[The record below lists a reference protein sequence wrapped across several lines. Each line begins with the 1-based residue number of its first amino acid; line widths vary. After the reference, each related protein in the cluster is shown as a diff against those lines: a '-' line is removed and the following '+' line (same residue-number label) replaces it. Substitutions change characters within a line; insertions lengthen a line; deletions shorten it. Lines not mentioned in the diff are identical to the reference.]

1 MSIQTDLTR
10 IKNAKAAIKSA
21 IEGKGVTVPDGT
33 LLDGMAALI
42 ESIEAGGGG
51 DLSALGISKMA
62 AGTITIALSR
72 SSLTIDHQ
80 LGAIPKIIF
89 VYTKDY
95 GVVLSYGDR
104 AIESV
109 FGVVFE
115 DTDGYSRAIRH
126 ITGKGNASWTSLGS
140 IYSGISEGG
149 FTSAA
154 GVYNPCG
161 FYAVSENLIMCE
173 LRDGGM
179 NNLYFVAGATY
190 EWLVLA

>member
-1 MSIQTDLTR
+1 MSIQTELTR
-10 IKNAKAAIKSA
+10 ITNAKAAIKTA

-62 AGTITIALSR
+62 AGTITME
-72 SSLTIDHQ
+72 SSLSVLTIYHQ

-95 GVVLSYGDR
+95 GVVLSHNDR
-104 AIESV
+104 VIESV

-115 DTDGYSRAIRH
+115 DTDGNSRVIRQ
-126 ITGKGNASWTSLGS
+126 ITGKGHAGWTDLSS
-140 IYSGISEGG
+140 IYSGISVGG

-154 GVYNPCG
+154 GSNKPVG
-161 FYAVSENLIMCE
+161 FYEVSKNVIGCE
-173 LRDGGM
+173 FRNGSM
-179 NNLYFVAGATY
+179 YQHYFVAGATY
-190 EWLVLA
+190 EWLALA